1 MTNPRLYSCTP
12 LDSHVTRAYARDL
25 IPETGQ
31 SHYAMIVKPYG
42 AEALAAKV
50 REVLSAR
57 RIPLQP
63 ATAPQETPAADLP
76 RRILLVEDEVV
87 LRMSVSDMLVRLGCS
102 VAGVGSAEQ
111 ALDLLARG
119 GSFDLLLTDLGLPG
133 MSGEQLAAEVHR
145 RFPRLPVVIA
155 SGYGR
160 PDGQADGHQFITK
173 PYSAI
178 DLEQALNHA
187 ARTAKSP

>member
-1 MTNPRLYSCTP
+1 MP
-12 LDSHVTRAYARDL
+12 D
-25 IPETGQ
+25 G
-31 SHYAMIVKPYG
+31 
-42 AEALAAKV
+42 
-50 REVLSAR
+50 
-57 RIPLQP
+57 
-63 ATAPQETPAADLP
+63 DLP

-111 ALDLLARG
+111 ALDLLTRD

-133 MSGEQLAAEVHR
+133 MSGEELAAEVHR
-145 RFPRLPVVIA
+145 RLPRLPVIIA

-160 PDGQADGHQFITK
+160 PEGQADGHQFITK

-178 DLEQALNHA
+178 DLQQALNHA
-187 ARTAKSP
+187 ARTTPPT